1 MRVGGED
8 MKKAILALSSLLL
21 LSGCAYI
28 MPQSNQPPK
37 AYIDA
42 VSPSEVVVGGEVSFE
57 GHGTDADGQIVAY
70 RWRSDKDGE
79 LSSEQSFETT
89 SLSVGNH
96 TVFFK
101 VQDNNDAWSAEVR
114 TAVTVLP
121 GITGPAK
128 VDSFTASP
136 ETIAEGSSATLSW
149 SVSDSTD
156 VSINH
161 GIGEVEPTGSV
172 NVSPVATTTY
182 TLTAEG
188 GGSTASAQVT
198 VTVEAEELD
207 IVFFE
212 ADPEEVASGEVS
224 TLSWETTGATEA
236 KILPII
242 GAVDPTGSEEVT
254 LTGEQTVTFTLS
266 VTNGVDIV
274 TATVDVESYLE
285 MPDSYTVTLE
295 AEIDESGYVRSTGVP
310 WDEYIYVGDDNNDI
324 GMQAFITFDIS
335 DIPDDAMIA
344 GVVVDFSDYNT
355 PLGSPFDDFGCLRAY
370 VDDYGSLDG
379 GDYFDGTPT
388 GAIGRYCDFDDFDS
402 HSDEDFKD
410 ALQDMVGENRFQL
423 RFQFRDEETDGDG
436 TNDLLRWTAQHLP
449 KLIVHYYSYE

>member
-1 MRVGGED
+1 
-8 MKKAILALSSLLL
+8 MKKTILALCSLLL
-21 LSGCAYI
+21 LSGCSYI

-42 VSPSEVVVGGEVSFE
+42 ASPSEVVAGSEVTFA
-57 GHGTDADGQIVAY
+57 GHGTDADGEIVAY

-79 LSSEQSFETT
+79 LSSKKSFETS
-89 SLSVGNH
+89 SLSVGEH
-96 TVFFK
+96 MVFFK

-114 TAVTVLP
+114 SGVTVLP

-128 VDSFTASP
+128 IDFFTASP
-136 ETIAEGSSATLSW
+136 GTIAEGGSATLSW

-156 VSINH
+156 VSINQ
-161 GIGEVEPTGSV
+161 GIGEVDPIGSV
-172 NVSPVATTTY
+172 SVSPASSKTY

-188 GGSTASAQVT
+188 GGATASAQVT

-224 TLSWETTGATEA
+224 TLSWEVAGATEV

-242 GAVDPTGSEEVT
+242 GQVDSAGSEEVT
-254 LTGEQTVTFTLS
+254 LTGEQTVTFTLTA
-266 VTNGVDIV
+266 TNGVDIV

-295 AEIDESGYVRSTGVP
+295 AVIDESGYVRSTGVP

-355 PLGSPFDDFGCLRAY
+355 PLGTPFDDLGCLRAY
-370 VDDYGSLDG
+370 VDDYGTLDG
-379 GDYFDGTPT
+379 GDYFEGTPL
-388 GAIGRYCDFDDFDS
+388 GAIGKYCDFDDFDP
-402 HSDEDFKD
+402 DDDDDFKD
-410 ALQDMVGENRFQL
+410 ALGEMVGEDRFQL
-423 RFQFRDEETDGDG
+423 RLQFRDDETDGNGD
-436 TNDLLRWTAQHLP
+436 NDLLRWTAGNLP

>member
-1 MRVGGED
+1 MR
-8 MKKAILALSSLLL
+8 KAILALCSLVL
-21 LSGCAYI
+21 LSGCSYI

-37 AYIDA
+37 AYIDEI
-42 VSPSEVVVGGEVSFE
+42 SPSEVVAGGEVSFN

-79 LSSEQSFETT
+79 LSSEQSFETS
-89 SLSVGNH
+89 SLSVGDH
-96 TVFFK
+96 IVFFK

-114 TAVTVLP
+114 SVVRVLP

-128 VDSFTASP
+128 IDFFTASP
-136 ETIAEGSSATLSW
+136 QTIAEGGSATLSW
-149 SVSDSTD
+149 STTDSTD

-161 GIGEVEPTGSV
+161 GIGEVEPAGAVS
-172 NVSPVATTTY
+172 VSPASSTTY

-198 VTVEAEELD
+198 VTVEAEELS

-242 GAVDPTGSEEVT
+242 GQVDPTGSEEVT
-254 LTGEQTVTFTLS
+254 LTGEQTVTFTLTA
-266 VTNGVDIV
+266 TNGVDTV
-274 TATVDVESYLE
+274 SATVDVESYLE

-295 AEIDESGYVRSTGVP
+295 AEIEESGYVRSTGVP
-310 WDEYIYVGDDNNDI
+310 WEEYIYVGDDTNDI
-324 GMQAFITFDIS
+324 GIQAFLTFDMS
-335 DIPDDAMIA
+335 DIPDDATIA

-355 PLGSPFDDFGCLRAY
+355 PLGKPFVDLGCLRAY
-370 VDDYGSLDG
+370 VDDYGTLDG
-379 GDYFDGTPT
+379 GDYFDGTPV
-388 GAIGRYCDFDDFDS
+388 GAIGKYCDFDDFDA
-402 HSDEDFKD
+402 HSDDDFKD
-410 ALQDMVGENRFQL
+410 ALQ
-423 RFQFRDEETDGDG
+423 
-436 TNDLLRWTAQHLP
+436 
-449 KLIVHYYSYE
+449 